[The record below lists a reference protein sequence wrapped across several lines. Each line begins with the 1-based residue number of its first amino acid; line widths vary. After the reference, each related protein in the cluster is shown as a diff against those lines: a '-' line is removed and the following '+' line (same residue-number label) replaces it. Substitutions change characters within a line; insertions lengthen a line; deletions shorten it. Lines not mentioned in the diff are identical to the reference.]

1 MATLN
6 RIKIG
11 QGFFQK
17 GYGRGYNKKAN
28 IYLIDGLA
36 YAKSKHNWKTDFY
49 KLQWE
54 LEGYVR
60 INISK
65 TDGTIYFH
73 QVSGGT
79 VEPHIKVSEKEID
92 MLLDYMKV
100 NKSTTIITEERE
112 PLLIAVVGK
121 KGEGKLK
128 IQPQQKEV
136 TITIKELTLNGD
148 TAIRIMKCLKEHD
161 HEVWSVLKQEIEN
174 NPPKF

>member
-1 MATLN
+1 
-6 RIKIG
+6 
-11 QGFFQK
+11 
-17 GYGRGYNKKAN
+17 
-28 IYLIDGLA
+28 
-36 YAKSKHNWKTDFY
+36 
-49 KLQWE
+49 
-54 LEGYVR
+54 
-60 INISK
+60 
-65 TDGTIYFH
+65 
-73 QVSGGT
+73 
-79 VEPHIKVSEKEID
+79 

-148 TAIRIMKCLKEHD
+148 TAIRIMKCLKEHY

>member
-1 MATLN
+1 
-6 RIKIG
+6 
-11 QGFFQK
+11 
-17 GYGRGYNKKAN
+17 
-28 IYLIDGLA
+28 
-36 YAKSKHNWKTDFY
+36 
-49 KLQWE
+49 
-54 LEGYVR
+54 
-60 INISK
+60 
-65 TDGTIYFH
+65 
-73 QVSGGT
+73 
-79 VEPHIKVSEKEID
+79 